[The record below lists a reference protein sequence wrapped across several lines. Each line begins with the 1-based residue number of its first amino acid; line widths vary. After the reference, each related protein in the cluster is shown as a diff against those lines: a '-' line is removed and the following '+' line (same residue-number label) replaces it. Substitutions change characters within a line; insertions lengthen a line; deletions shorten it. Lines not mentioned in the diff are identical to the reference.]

1 MIAPASN
8 RPVLW
13 QGPAFRRTMSPL
25 NAIEFLKRDFPPR
38 DMLLAPWLPTQG
50 LCMITVRAGSAR
62 RMSA

>member
-13 QGPAFRRTMSPL
+13 QGPAFRRAMSPL

-50 LCMITVRAGSAR
+50 LCND
-62 RMSA
+62 